1 MVLVFHVISQ
11 DHWMSHV
18 ILQVRAH
25 QGKPLSCQVWWP
37 KALWQWK
44 YVFDLSRDLARPRDQ
59 RVIYFMSRS
68 QSRQIEILPSFVVIS
83 TLEDKVVKASYDFMG
98 GYPSR

>member
-1 MVLVFHVISQ
+1 MWFYRLELIKV
-11 DHWMSHV
+11 SHYPAKFGG
-18 ILQVRAH
+18 QRH
-25 QGKPLSCQVWWP
+25 CGSGN
-37 KALWQWK
+37 
-44 YVFDLSRDLARPRDQ
+44 VFDLSRDLARPRDQ